1 MDWKK
6 KLKFILITSAF
17 AVLILIV
24 LSNVVKMTQ
33 VSEKDFKTYRQGLEY
48 LNKKDFENAYFNF
61 SNVSKT
67 SAIYEISLLR
77 QAMCADEL
85 NDSQTAE
92 KKYRMFIEKYP
103 ESMFV
108 QKAYYSLAQN
118 SFREKDYNRAE
129 KAFNDIRKI
138 FKESEYNTASGY
150 YLGVI
155 YSEKAK
161 EEKDEKN
168 ITEKKQKAKAYFDE
182 YLAQAPNGRL
192 SINCTDAIKALEI
205 PLNQKDYY
213 LIGRAYFKNGLI
225 KQAYEYFNNSY
236 MADSWGYLSL
246 IYTKNRDYTKARE
259 IFENNYPKYYANLDD
274 DLLQTVIENYAQIHP
289 QGIKAGWYS
298 ALELSVSSKAKGEDF
313 ILYRLSKLENQQVK
327 NNLYERIYTKYPSGQ
342 FASDALSN
350 LFWQAYQVKNY
361 KEAMRLGQ
369 LHIKN
374 YPNTISAP
382 FVMFWTAKL
391 AEKTVSRNEAKGLY
405 QKIITKYPDSYY
417 AYRASKHIS
426 NSQNPNW
433 NTKYTQ
439 RLPEKRQIIAFPF
452 NHTNIPE
459 DNEKLINTILKLND
473 YKLLGEIDKENKAVQ
488 SWINYKEGNYSTS
501 ALLARNAL
509 EEYETKPDFSDSLYK
524 LAYQLHYQDVI
535 NDNAKAFILDPY
547 LVTALIREES
557 YFNPKAQS
565 IAGAR
570 GLMQLM
576 PSTASY
582 IANKSGIIYTGQASL
597 LTPETNIKLGC
608 AYLDYAKTRL
618 HENDMLA
625 VASYN
630 GGPNAVRS
638 WKDNL
643 TYKNFDEF
651 VENIPYPETREYV
664 KKVYRSYWVYLNVY

>member
-67 SAIYEISLLR
+67 SAIYEIALLR

-168 ITEKKQKAKAYFDE
+168 ISEKKQKAKAYFDE

-236 MADSWGYLSL
+236 LNA
-246 IYTKNRDYTKARE
+246 
-259 IFENNYPKYYANLDD
+259 
-274 DLLQTVIENYAQIHP
+274 
-289 QGIKAGWYS
+289 
-298 ALELSVSSKAKGEDF
+298 VSSLVREED
-313 ILYRLSKLENQQVK
+313 
-327 NNLYERIYTKYPSGQ
+327 
-342 FASDALSN
+342 
-350 LFWQAYQVKNY
+350 
-361 KEAMRLGQ
+361 
-369 LHIKN
+369 
-374 YPNTISAP
+374 IS
-382 FVMFWTAKL
+382 VD
-391 AEKTVSRNEAKGLY
+391 E
-405 QKIITKYPDSYY
+405 
-417 AYRASKHIS
+417 
-426 NSQNPNW
+426 
-433 NTKYTQ
+433 
-439 RLPEKRQIIAFPF
+439 
-452 NHTNIPE
+452 
-459 DNEKLINTILKLND
+459 LK
-473 YKLLGEIDKENKAVQ
+473 K
-488 SWINYKEGNYSTS
+488 
-501 ALLARNAL
+501 
-509 EEYETKPDFSDSLYK
+509 
-524 LAYQLHYQDVI
+524 
-535 NDNAKAFILDPY
+535 
-547 LVTALIREES
+547 LIREVE
-557 YFNPKAQS
+557 
-565 IAGAR
+565 
-570 GLMQLM
+570 
-576 PSTASY
+576 
-582 IANKSGIIYTGQASL
+582 
-597 LTPETNIKLGC
+597 
-608 AYLDYAKTRL
+608 
-618 HENDMLA
+618 
-625 VASYN
+625 
-630 GGPNAVRS
+630 
-638 WKDNL
+638 KD
-643 TYKNFDEF
+643 K
-651 VENIPYPETREYV
+651 
-664 KKVYRSYWVYLNVY
+664 